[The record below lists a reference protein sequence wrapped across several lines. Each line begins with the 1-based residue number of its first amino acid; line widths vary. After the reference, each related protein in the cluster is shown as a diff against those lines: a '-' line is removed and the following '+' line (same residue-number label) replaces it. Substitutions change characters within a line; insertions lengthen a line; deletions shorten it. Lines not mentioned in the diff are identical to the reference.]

1 VRVGV
6 SSCGSASHRGDHV
19 RAGRPLD

>member
-6 SSCGSASHRGDHV
+6 SSCGSASHRGDHL